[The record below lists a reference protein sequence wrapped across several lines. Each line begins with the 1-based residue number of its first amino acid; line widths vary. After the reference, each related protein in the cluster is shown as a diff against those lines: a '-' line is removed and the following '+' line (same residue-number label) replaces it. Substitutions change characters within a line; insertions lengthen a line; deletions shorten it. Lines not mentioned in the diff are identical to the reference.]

1 MEHESFRL
9 ERGLWSGTQDLRRI
23 AEQARGDIFLLT
35 LGRRE
40 VEMGYLAVPRME
52 NVMRGAEAELVFA
65 DHLVRTSSGIEPHRL
80 NDLQDGCLRDDTDM
94 GCVWMVR
101 TRALRDYL
109 RDNDAEWQW
118 SALYDF
124 RLYLMRKRPGC
135 AALVHIAEPL
145 YTLLP
150 ERETDSKQQGERQF
164 DYVNPQNRDVQRERE
179 LVATRH
185 LRLVDALVDA
195 GDLLDVEL
203 DAGDFETE
211 ASVVIPVRNRVRTIA
226 DAVESALNQ
235 QTDFPMN
242 VIVVDNHSDDGTTQV
257 LQRLAARHPRLLH
270 LRPNREDLGIGG
282 CWNYAVQDAR
292 CGRYAIQL
300 DSDDLYSS
308 PATVQRIVEKFR
320 EERCA
325 MVVGSYRL
333 CNFKL
338 ETLPPGLINHAEWTA
353 ENGMNNAMRINGLGA
368 PRAFF
373 TPLLRRFPFPNT
385 SYGEDYAAGLRFS
398 RTYRIGRIFS
408 ELYLCR
414 RWEGNSDSNLSWEKQ
429 NRNNQYKDTLRTQEL
444 RARQCE
450 NRWKRKADELE
461 VREFVQRQ
469 RNDWPEVAQRYED
482 LARVETKEWEVDG
495 CRLAAQHN
503 PARAVSTLAK
513 TDKASIQ
520 RRPCFLCAENRQS
533 QQDTYRANGQY
544 EVLLNPFPILPFHL
558 TIAHSS
564 HQPQHIAGHFSDLLR
579 FAEQLP
585 HALVFYNGPLCGAS
599 APDHFHL
606 QAVGRGCVPL
616 ERDWARRYNNAL
628 APLQTEGRATL
639 SALASYTVPLF
650 AIQADDERDAARLFR
665 RLYEAL
671 PLPCDAIE
679 PMMNI
684 LCWTC
689 ADEGTACAD
698 EGHAQRR
705 WTVVIIPR
713 GKHRPACYSA
723 EGSAQCM
730 VSPGALDMG
739 GLLIAPRQTD
749 YAEMTGEKATQ
760 ILREVGMPPSQW
772 HAVVERL
779 RTM

>member
-1 MEHESFRL
+1 MANYDSFL
-9 ERGLWSGTQDLRRI
+9 LKRGLWSDTQCLQKI
-23 AEQARGDIFLLT
+23 AEQARDEAFLLMW
-35 LGRRE
+35 GDRE
-40 VEMGYLAVPRME
+40 VEMGYLALTRMG
-52 NVMRGAEAELVFA
+52 NVMRESEADLVFA
-65 DHLVRTSSGIEPHRL
+65 DHFVQNSSGIETRRL
-80 NDLQDGCLRDDTDM
+80 NDLQDGCLRDDTDT
-94 GCVWMVR
+94 GCVWLVR
-101 TRALRDYL
+101 KRALQEYL
-109 RDNDAEWQW
+109 RDNDTQWQW

-135 AALVHIAEPL
+135 AAIAHIAEPL

-150 ERETDSKQQGERQF
+150 EKGTGSPQQGERQF

-185 LRLVDALVDA
+185 LKLVGALVDA
-195 GDLLDVEL
+195 GDLRDVEL
-203 DAGDFETE
+203 EAEDFEVE

-226 DAVESALNQ
+226 DAVKSALSQ

-257 LQRLAARHPRLLH
+257 LQQLAAHHPQLLV
-270 LRPNREDLGIGG
+270 LRPVREDLGIGG
-282 CWNYAVQDAR
+282 CWNYAVHDDH

-320 EERCA
+320 AERCA

-338 ETLPPGLINHAEWTA
+338 ETLPQGLINHAEWTA

-414 RWEGNSDSNLSWEKQ
+414 RWEGNSDANLSWERQ

-444 RARQCE
+444 RARQNE
-450 NRWKRKADELE
+450 NRWKRKADERE
-461 VREFVQRQ
+461 VKDFVARQRQ
-469 RNDWPEVAQRYED
+469 TWPEVAQRYED
-482 LARVETKEWEVDG
+482 LERVEMKEWEVEG

-513 TDKASIQ
+513 TDEASIQ
-520 RRPCFLCAENRQS
+520 RRPCFLCAENRPL
-533 QQDTYRANGQY
+533 QQASYKANGQY
-544 EVLLNPFPILPFHL
+544 DVLVNPFPILPFHL
-558 TIAHSS
+558 TIAHRY
-564 HQPQHIAGHFSDLLR
+564 HQTQHILGHFSDLLR
-579 FAEQLP
+579 FAEQMP
-585 HALVFYNGPLCGAS
+585 DTLVFYNGPHSGAS

-606 QAVGRGCVPL
+606 QAVSRKFVPL
-616 ERDWARRYNNAL
+616 AKDWNFRYKDAL
-628 APLQTEGRATL
+628 APLQKEGRATL
-639 SALASYTVPLF
+639 SALDGYAVPLF
-650 AIQADDERDAARLFR
+650 AIQADDEQEAAILFR
-665 RLYEAL
+665 RLYEV
-671 PLPCDAIE
+671 LPCPCDDTE

-689 ADEGTACAD
+689 AEEKG
-698 EGHAQRR
+698 GRAQ
-705 WTVVIIPR
+705 WTIVVIPR
-713 GKHRPACYSA
+713 GKHRPACYFA
-723 EGSAQCM
+723 EDAEQCM
-730 VSPGALDMG
+730 VSPGTLDMG
-739 GLLIAPRQTD
+739 GLLIVPRETD
-749 YAEMTGEKATQ
+749 YKGMTGEKMAQ
-760 ILREVGMPPSQW
+760 ILREVGMPLTQW
-772 HAVVERL
+772 KDIVVRL
-779 RTM
+779 KTLGQP